1 MSISLFLRR
10 MRRVEWAGPIRTARL
25 CLSAFATFFVCVT
38 HAAAQSPTLTV
49 YRGAA
54 LIDGTGAALKRDV
67 AIVVDGERIRATVP
81 DAQAAP
87 YLRGATVVD
96 VHGLYALPVL
106 LDAHVHGGP
115 PPNRRY
121 AEALLR
127 RDVYSG
133 VTAVRDMA
141 GDARQLA

>member
-1 MSISLFLRR
+1 MSILLFSRP
-10 MRRVEWAGPIRTARL
+10 MRRAERAGPRPIRTARL
-25 CLSAFATFFVCVT
+25 CLSVFATFFVWVT
-38 HAAAQSPTLTV
+38 HAAAQSPALTV

-96 VHGLYALPVL
+96 VHGL
-106 LDAHVHGGP
+106 
-115 PPNRRY
+115 
-121 AEALLR
+121 
-127 RDVYSG
+127 
-133 VTAVRDMA
+133 
-141 GDARQLA
+141 